1 MLETM
6 REQTGSFIIWI
17 LFAIIIAAFVL
28 FFGSP
33 SDSLGCGSSNEFALE
48 VEDESVS
55 VHSWRFAYNGIP
67 FVYGSVSGDQ
77 RRPLALEFLLQR
89 EILAQ
94 AAAKMDFQV
103 SDKLVDEAIAAG
115 DFYLL
120 GNKVDG
126 TKVYFENTEE
136 EGFFFNYEYL
146 SNLAKGRLGLPNVA
160 AYKEEQRR
168 ELLAHLMKQEFLRSA
183 YVSKEEA
190 QETFKQT
197 NTTISAKYVK
207 FDTNAYRS
215 AIKLTEAQVN
225 EHMAKHEDDLKK
237 EWEQVKPRW
246 ESDKAR
252 VRARIIKV
260 AKTLP
265 NIPTPDLDPDTEATD
280 KTTDKTTDSEA
291 DSEAAKEAP
300 VEVEE
305 EIAVPDEARIA
316 IDAAREK
323 LLADADFATLATEV
337 SEDRTASLGGQIGWR
352 SADSMGYGQEVV
364 DGSKSVEVG
373 KISEVIESRGF
384 YFLVL
389 IEERNEKGLSFE
401 QKKFDLAVRAAPTQ
415 LADQLAKAAATAAL
429 LSAQTTPLAELFSEA
444 PKAPSF
450 DPSNLPPEVLQQFT
464 PEQLKQ
470 LMESM
475 PQGETGAIVTEG
487 PMQYAQLGDAP
498 TAVPTAKQVAINPD
512 TNDATTP
519 ATPSVPA
526 PSLQSI
532 QGTTRNGDFIAG
544 LGRSREL
551 VADLFGQLGV
561 GDLGSKIYKVTDGD
575 GYVVVQLTDRNLADM
590 EKFAEEAAGLQAVLA
605 EAKGGQRMQA
615 WILERCE
622 SLKKSGAI
630 VINPAMLRGSNET
643 QLAYEPCSLMT
654 QGQ

>member
-6 REQTGSFIIWI
+6 REQTGSLIIWV

-33 SDSLGCGSSNEFALE
+33 SDSLGCGSNNDFALE

-67 FVYGSVSGDQ
+67 FVYGNVAGDQ
-77 RRPLALEFLLQR
+77 RKPLALEFLLQR

-94 AAAKMDFQV
+94 AATEMDFQV

-126 TKVYFENTEE
+126 TKVYFENSEDG
-136 EGFFFNYEYL
+136 GFFFNYEYL
-146 SNLAKGRLGLPNVA
+146 TNLAKGRLGLPNVA

-168 ELLAHLMKQEFLRSA
+168 EILAHLMKQEFLRGA

-190 QETFKQT
+190 RDTFIQS

-207 FDTNAYRS
+207 FDTNRYRS
-215 AIKLTEAQVN
+215 ALKLTEDQVN
-225 EHMAKHEDDLKK
+225 EYMAAHEDELKK

-246 ESDKAR
+246 ESDKSR
-252 VRARIIKV
+252 VRARIIKI
-260 AKTLP
+260 AKTMP
-265 NIPTPDLDPDTEATD
+265 NVPAPDIDPAD
-280 KTTDKTTDSEA
+280 KPA
-291 DSEAAKEAP
+291 DPAVAP
-300 VEVEE
+300 VDPKKLEE

-316 IDAAREK
+316 IDAVQEK
-323 LLADADFATLATEV
+323 LVAGADFATLAAEL

-352 SADSMGYGQEVV
+352 SAESMGYGQEVV
-364 DGSKSVEVG
+364 DGSKNVKVG
-373 KISEVIESRGF
+373 KVSEVIESRGF

-389 IEERNEKGLSFE
+389 IEERSEKGLSFE
-401 QKKFDLAVRAAPTQ
+401 QKKSDLAVKAAPSQ
-415 LADQLAKAAATAAL
+415 LADQLAKAAANAAL
-429 LSAQTTPLAELFSEA
+429 VSAKTTPLSDLFPEA
-444 PKAPSF
+444 AKAPSF

-475 PQGETGAIVTEG
+475 PGETGAIVTEG
-487 PMQYAQLGDAP
+487 PMQYAQLGGDAAAKPAVKPATADASTAGAP
-498 TAVPTAKQVAINPD
+498 TTEVSTLD
-512 TNDATTP
+512 
-519 ATPSVPA
+519 VPA
-526 PSLQSI
+526 PNLQSI

-544 LGRSREL
+544 LGRSSEL

-575 GYVVVQLTDRNLADM
+575 GYVLVQLTDRNQADM
-590 EKFAEEAAGLQAVLA
+590 EEFAEEAADLQAILA

-630 VINPAMLRGSNET
+630 VINPAMLRGSGET